1 MRSSNINKDESI
13 LLEIINEV
21 IGSNSLCHIEILPST
36 TPVDHPHPVQEAAE
50 SARKAGRPYFLTINL
65 KDAILWRTF
74 KKGKTPSRE
83 DRLKTY
89 PTLHQIAPAGVID
102 ETTKIAF
109 RRRAQEIL
117 DDLNTLHHDGRL
129 KIIEADATFFVNR
142 LAKAAEAMRSPLKQS
157 LATTISRDPKFKKAL
172 EEWAVKQGIANFG
185 EESFFESLS
194 MQIVYRTLGKII
206 FYQSLRRHVRTL
218 PEMDFSGVDDAMIVS
233 RLKHYFD
240 LARAIDYQAIFEEE
254 LTERIPFPQA
264 AIDELR
270 SLISDLNYYN
280 FYTVPQD
287 VIGQVFERLIPPDE
301 RHALG
306 QYFTREDLVDI
317 ITAFCVRS
325 PDAKVLDPTCG
336 TGTFLLRAYDRKKT
350 LGEHNHQHLLASLW
364 GIDIA
369 RFPAE
374 LATINLYR
382 QNLADY
388 ANFPRIV
395 AQDFFEVKPN
405 QIFRFPPPKPQ
416 DSDESFIEE
425 PLPAF
430 DAAVGNFPYIRQELI
445 EKQVKGY
452 KRFLEK
458 VLAEGWMADYRELF
472 DSKHHLKLS
481 GQADIYAYLFFHTAR
496 FLKPGGRMGIVTS
509 NAWLDVAY
517 GYELQKFFL
526 KRFKIVAILE
536 SRCEPWFEDVSV
548 NTIVTILE
556 RCEDRKE
563 RENHIVKFVKIKKPL
578 RELIP
583 WDMKL
588 DAFNRWQGLDKLV
601 AKIEN
606 AGSEHIQVKGTE
618 VVNTLTGHKTYED
631 SDFRI
636 RCVRQGELLDELE
649 RTGKTVKWGKYL
661 RAPEVYFEILEK
673 CGDKLVPL
681 KEVAEVR
688 FGIKTGINEFFYLT
702 EERIKEFGIEEEFL
716 KPVLKSPKE
725 FEGILIDSAKLK
737 TKVFLCQKSKEE
749 LRQEGKTGALKYIE
763 WGEKQKTKD
772 GTPLPD
778 VPSVKNRKFWWAIE
792 ERNKANFFTMGF
804 IDKRFCVPINDPP
817 IYASDVFFEWFIKD
831 ERKMNSILAFL
842 NSSLMY
848 LFIEMTGR
856 ANLGDGVLKV
866 IGPDLDDLYVIEL
879 DDKQCKEI
887 TSSFNKLRE
896 RPIKPIFEEVK
907 MPDRQSL
914 DSLVLEALG
923 LNPKKYLKPLYDGLC
938 ELVRERIELA
948 KMRKKVKKTR
958 LERDIE
964 KVKQEIIKE
973 FLPDGPKRF
982 PEDFLDPSANE
993 ENMKEVS
1000 LPNKPLRLGNY
1011 FLGEQDV
1018 IADSGFIYKAK
1029 NPVEAKYLIYAQR
1042 AGVSR
1047 LLVPTDMMTLFKTVK
1062 NYENYLRNLR
1072 AEIAKALLNR
1082 TLDQQMAERLL
1093 NQILEEYNLPE
1104 IDSE

>member
-1 MRSSNINKDESI
+1 
-13 LLEIINEV
+13 
-21 IGSNSLCHIEILPST
+21 
-36 TPVDHPHPVQEAAE
+36 
-50 SARKAGRPYFLTINL
+50 
-65 KDAILWRTF
+65 
-74 KKGKTPSRE
+74 
-83 DRLKTY
+83 
-89 PTLHQIAPAGVID
+89 
-102 ETTKIAF
+102 
-109 RRRAQEIL
+109 
-117 DDLNTLHHDGRL
+117 
-129 KIIEADATFFVNR
+129 
-142 LAKAAEAMRSPLKQS
+142 
-157 LATTISRDPKFKKAL
+157 
-172 EEWAVKQGIANFG
+172 
-185 EESFFESLS
+185 
-194 MQIVYRTLGKII
+194 
-206 FYQSLRRHVRTL
+206 
-218 PEMDFSGVDDAMIVS
+218 
-233 RLKHYFD
+233 
-240 LARAIDYQAIFEEE
+240 
-254 LTERIPFPQA
+254 
-264 AIDELR
+264 
-270 SLISDLNYYN
+270 
-280 FYTVPQD
+280 
-287 VIGQVFERLIPPDE
+287 
-301 RHALG
+301 
-306 QYFTREDLVDI
+306 
-317 ITAFCVRS
+317 
-325 PDAKVLDPTCG
+325 
-336 TGTFLLRAYDRKKT
+336 
-350 LGEHNHQHLLASLW
+350 
-364 GIDIA
+364 
-369 RFPAE
+369 
-374 LATINLYR
+374 
-382 QNLADY
+382 
-388 ANFPRIV
+388 
-395 AQDFFEVKPN
+395 
-405 QIFRFPPPKPQ
+405 
-416 DSDESFIEE
+416 
-425 PLPAF
+425 
-430 DAAVGNFPYIRQELI
+430 
-445 EKQVKGY
+445 
-452 KRFLEK
+452 
-458 VLAEGWMADYRELF
+458 
-472 DSKHHLKLS
+472 
-481 GQADIYAYLFFHTAR
+481 
-496 FLKPGGRMGIVTS
+496 
-509 NAWLDVAY
+509 
-517 GYELQKFFL
+517 
-526 KRFKIVAILE
+526 
-536 SRCEPWFEDVSV
+536 
-548 NTIVTILE
+548 
-556 RCEDRKE
+556 
-563 RENHIVKFVKIKKPL
+563 
-578 RELIP
+578 
-583 WDMKL
+583 MKL

-749 LRQEGKTGALKYIE
+749 LRREGKTGALKYIE

-923 LNPKKYLKPLYDGLC
+923 LDPKKYLKPLYDGLC

-993 ENMKEVS
+993 ENMKEVL

-1011 FLGEQDV
+1011 FFGEQDV

-1029 NPVEAKYLIYAQR
+1029 SPVEAKYLIYAQR
-1042 AGVSR
+1042 AGVSK
-1047 LLVPTDMMTLFKTVK
+1047 LLVPTDTMTLFKTVK

-1093 NQILEEYNLPE
+1093 YQILEEYHLPE